1 MSEYSGSSNS
11 FPLNAAALQVCG
23 RLLSE
28 RGSQNNPIVID
39 DSDSL
44 RSPSG
49 RILLNCEDFECSIHG
64 PPVWAQ
70 GTFECPIKLET
81 DDETW
86 REVQSWVDVNEFRD
100 IKHQADIWPI
110 EEIDLTYSNLP
121 ASASKDTEVFK
132 SISEDVHCLRA
143 SSLVLEFDKSEDQ
156 ANVASST
163 PKADD
168 ETIPT
173 EPEDENQAGPGFST
187 IKADDIDVIS
197 TEPEDVTNTDSS
209 TPEVDN
215 DVISTESEDEDQAN
229 ACSSTPKADDNA
241 IISTKPKYG
250 DKLDTSPAL
259 REAGLVSIET
269 QKAPAKRNLDFYSYD
284 SSAPIRRSARVAKR
298 VKV

>member
-1 MSEYSGSSNS
+1 MSESSGPSNYFHLDS
-11 FPLNAAALQVCG
+11 ATQQLCG
-23 RLLSE
+23 RPLMEYGSE
-28 RGSQNNPIVID
+28 SNPIVIN
-39 DSDSL
+39 DSGYLHSA
-44 RSPSG
+44 SNQ
-49 RILLNCEDFECSIHG
+49 ILINCEEFECDIHG

-70 GTFECPIKLET
+70 GTIECPIKLET
-81 DDETW
+81 DEETW
-86 REVQSWVDVNEFRD
+86 REVRSWADVDEIWDV
-100 IKHQADIWPI
+100 KLQANIGPK

-121 ASASKDTEVFK
+121 ASASNDTEVFE

-143 SSLVLEFDKSEDQ
+143 SSLILEFDKSEDQ

-173 EPEDENQAGPGFST
+173 KPEDENQAGPGFST
-187 IKADDIDVIS
+187 TKADDIDVIS
-197 TEPEDVTNTDSS
+197 TEPEGVTNTDSS

-215 DVISTESEDEDQAN
+215 DVISTEPEDEDQAD

-284 SSAPIRRSARVAKR
+284 SSAPIRRSERVAKR